1 MQPKRKHRGRPEA
14 TRLNSGMWNS
24 YSLVDATDW
33 IAFAMAAIVVL
44 CQVAVSPTIG
54 LADNGDFPK
63 IASKFNLRPQVV
75 DQDLYGH
82 YATTAY
88 TYVPNG
94 YWDSGFL
101 TTETALSWLA
111 INIGWAL
118 SGDRSFDL
126 RLLGLLHSGLFLVAF
141 ALALPLFRN
150 FQKGSRRLII
160 ALAILMFADTMY
172 VEYFSSFYM
181 DTSAFLF
188 LILATV
194 LFLRA
199 RSLSSGP
206 FIAFFL
212 LACCCLF
219 VLSKAQHALLWIPLA
234 FFCLQGDVLL
244 WPSWPFLSR
253 VTAIGLLAACSMFAF
268 LHVPP
273 GYESP
278 ALLTVIV
285 RGLLPSAKNP
295 SAELKEL
302 GLDDS
307 FLRYAGMTAYA
318 TGLPIQDPRWS
329 KAFAKRTS
337 YSKLALFYLRHPFR
351 AAYVLDSGLNG
362 ATYQRTPY
370 LGNFDKTAGYP
381 PDAKSYRFSLWSE
394 LKTKLLLNHSWLYLI
409 YFLGLVALVVRRFPL
424 YGLALATMALL
435 ELAIGA
441 LADDAE
447 NTRHLFIFN
456 CLVDLTAIC
465 AVATL
470 LRTVKQRSLSS
481 VITGQSIRS
490 RPGSGRLYSRH
501 KR

>member
-1 MQPKRKHRGRPEA
+1 MQPKRKHGGRPSEA
-14 TRLNSGMWNS
+14 AGLNAGGMLNS
-24 YSLVDATDW
+24 YYKADTTDW
-33 IAFAMAAIVVL
+33 IAFSIAAIVVL
-44 CQVAVSPTIG
+44 CQVAVPPTIG

-63 IASKFNLRPQVV
+63 IAAKFNLRPQVAEE
-75 DQDLYGH
+75 DLYGH
-82 YATTAY
+82 YATTG
-88 TYVPNG
+88 YVYIPNG
-94 YWDSGFL
+94 HWDPGFL

-111 INIGWAL
+111 VNIGWAL
-118 SGDRSFDL
+118 SRDGSFDL
-126 RLLGLLHSGLFLVAF
+126 RLLGLLHSGLFLMAF

-160 ALAILMFADTMY
+160 ALAILIFADTMY

-181 DTSAFLF
+181 DTPAFLF
-188 LILATV
+188 LLLAAV

-199 RSLSSGP
+199 RSLSSRP
-206 FIAFFL
+206 FVAFFL

-219 VLSKAQHALLWIPLA
+219 VLSKAQHALLGIPFA
-234 FFCLQGDVLL
+234 FFCLQDAGLL
-244 WPSWPFLSR
+244 WASRPFLSR

-268 LHVPP
+268 LHAPP
-273 GYESP
+273 GYASP

-307 FLRYAGMTAYA
+307 FLRYAGMTAYS
-318 TGLPIQDPRWS
+318 TGLPIQDPSWS
-329 KAFAKRTS
+329 KTFAKRTS

-351 AAYVLDSGLNG
+351 AAYVLGSGLDG

-381 PDAKSYRFSLWSE
+381 PYTRSYRFSLWSDF
-394 LKTKLLLNHSWLYLI
+394 KTNLLCNHGWAYLI
-409 YFLGLVALVVRRFPL
+409 YFLGLVAILARRYPLCGLV
-424 YGLALATMALL
+424 LATMALL

-441 LADDAE
+441 LADHAE

-456 CLVDLTAIC
+456 CLVDLIGIC
-465 AVATL
+465 AAATL
-470 LRTVKQRSLSS
+470 LRTVKQRS
-481 VITGQSIRS
+481 T
-490 RPGSGRLYSRH
+490 
-501 KR
+501 